1 MKAPRILAR
10 DFTPFF
16 ALKHMEKDLR
26 LMTEVAR
33 ELGVKLPQ
41 TEALRATYAAALAS
55 GWGDRDFCGI
65 FEFLE
70 QSCAPIPVRQRP
82 RRNAAPVRTSPPCSG
97 AVKKLGFDIRM
108 MWPSHLLVEARLPS
122 RRISDE
128 EDVIAA
134 RLDSALEHFDWNG
147 RRVALAV
154 GSRGIDRIA
163 QVVRAI
169 VAYVVRRNGIPFIV
183 PAMGSHGGATP
194 EGQAHVLDL
203 LGINEQSVGAPINPS
218 IEAVAVGRTAEGT
231 DVFTSREA
239 LNADAV
245 VLVNR
250 IKPHTD
256 FEGAIGSGLLKMA
269 AIGLGKREG
278 AFECH
283 RAAVRLGHEAV
294 IRSVASVALGK
305 LPVACGVGLIEDE
318 RHQLARIEVLPASQ
332 IAHGEEALF
341 EEARRWVPSLPFAE
355 IDVLVVDEMGKNVSG
370 AGMDP
375 NVIGRGVDGLP
386 RARRR
391 ADIGAIYTRSLT
403 PQSGGNAIGL
413 GLADVVSS
421 RLVSAMNGETLI
433 QTPCPR
439 WFRRWCGY
447 RCIFR
452 PTRNACERRF
462 ESPPWTIRPWSAC

>member
-1 MKAPRILAR
+1 
-10 DFTPFF
+10 
-16 ALKHMEKDLR
+16 
-26 LMTEVAR
+26 
-33 ELGVKLPQ
+33 
-41 TEALRATYAAALAS
+41 
-55 GWGDRDFCGI
+55 
-65 FEFLE
+65 
-70 QSCAPIPVRQRP
+70 
-82 RRNAAPVRTSPPCSG
+82 
-97 AVKKLGFDIRM
+97 M

-122 RRISDE
+122 RRIPDE
-128 EDVIAA
+128 ENVITAG
-134 RLDSALEHFDWNG
+134 LDSALEDFDWNG

-154 GSRGIDRIA
+154 GSRGIDRIG
-163 QVVRAI
+163 QVVRAV

-218 IEAVAVGRTAEGT
+218 LEAVAVGRTAEGT

-245 VLVNR
+245 ILINR

-256 FEGAIGSGLLKMA
+256 FDGAIGSGLLKMA

-421 RLVSAMNGETLI
+421 RLVSAMNGEYTYTNALSAMVPAMVRVPMHFPTDAECLRAAVRIAAVDDPALVRMLRIRNTLDLSVFLASEAFAGEI
-433 QTPCPR
+433 AARADLNVLEGP
-439 WFRRWCGY
+439 
-447 RCIFR
+447 
-452 PTRNACERRF
+452 
-462 ESPPWTIRPWSAC
+462 SPLAFDDAGNFDSDLELLTEPHR